1 MKLKYKLLLLYVG
14 ASLFIMLVI
23 GSFLS
28 SALRDVTI
36 DRISENYRQQLKHID
51 FGLTRLIKGIEY
63 DLAGIAQDKFVSS
76 RNDENFTSFLNA
88 DENTFQ
94 YDYGEL
100 EQHIISIFNGYR
112 TTHHHVHSVYM
123 GRENGSFVRSH
134 KRARPTRYD
143 PRTRPWYTVAKEN
156 PGMVVRTPP
165 FRSVTSPDISIGFV
179 KALVDPEETVY
190 GVVAC

>member
-1 MKLKYKLLLLYVG
+1 
-14 ASLFIMLVI
+14 
-23 GSFLS
+23 
-28 SALRDVTI
+28 
-36 DRISENYRQQLKHID
+36 H
-51 FGLTRLIKGIEY
+51 
-63 DLAGIAQDKFVSS
+63 DLEGIAQDKFVRS
-76 RNDENFTSFLNA
+76 RDDGNFTSFLNA

-112 TTHHHVHSVYM
+112 TTHPYVHSVYM

-134 KRARPTRYD
+134 PRARPTRYD

-156 PGMVVRTPP
+156 PGVVVRTAP

-179 KALVDPEETVY
+179 KALVDPAGAVY
-190 GVVAC
+190 GVVGTSITLNELTQYISNIKLDYNGHVSLADEKGTILANPDPSSLFTSLKSTDP